1 MSQPG
6 LQSEGYLTS
15 IPSRDNNQRTLRIV
29 SPIWKICW
37 LLWILR
43 IPSRPLLSRRNL
55 WCTLPVTQN
64 LDWFSILSD
73 SVDIT
78 LKSFDALFLPLVT
91 IQKKKKMQFSHALH
105 SFIFCVQVY
114 PTIATCLLLIF
125 LQINSS
131 LASTPNYFPF
141 LWFSECL
148 QECKEPHCFREF
160 SVTGSFSC
168 ITNTLGDNGWWEE
181 GFMICRASSF
191 QPLNIFLY
199 VHRSYY
205 PWESAY

>member
-15 IPSRDNNQRTLRIV
+15 IPSRDNNQRTLCIV

-55 WCTLPVTQN
+55 WCTLPVNQN

-91 IQKKKKMQFSHALH
+91 IQKKKKNAVQPCPTQFHLLYASVSHYCHMLAPHLSPDKFFSGFH
-105 SFIFCVQVY
+105 TKLFPF
-114 PTIATCLLLIF
+114 PLIF
-125 LQINSS
+125 RVP
-131 LASTPNYFPF
+131 T
-141 LWFSECL
+141 
-148 QECKEPHCFREF
+148 R
-160 SVTGSFSC
+160 V
-168 ITNTLGDNGWWEE
+168 
-181 GFMICRASSF
+181 
-191 QPLNIFLY
+191 
-199 VHRSYY
+199 
-205 PWESAY
+205 